1 MSDIE
6 SQLNDLTLHIDKPI
20 KKENETLY
28 LCKHCKWNILI
39 LVMSGGWI
47 VITGININTI
57 VSNNI
62 NKINTQY
69 LIVNV
74 CIETVTWVTYINY
87 YITNAKLLMY
97 MSKFLYLVLN
107 GILSWGVLLLLDNTS
122 SEITQG
128 IATNVI
134 LSVWY
139 IYFINMLHI
148 HR

>member
-1 MSDIE
+1 
-6 SQLNDLTLHIDKPI
+6 
-20 KKENETLY
+20 
-28 LCKHCKWNILI
+28 
-39 LVMSGGWI
+39 
-47 VITGININTI
+47 
-57 VSNNI
+57 
-62 NKINTQY
+62 
-69 LIVNV
+69 
-74 CIETVTWVTYINY
+74 
-87 YITNAKLLMY
+87 MY